1 MGPNQGDGQGQN
13 LSGGNSLEPEGCI
26 TIESNKIIKIA
37 NGQVELRP
45 ALGKYRGDLLVLPPW
60 NQPRDAWCSRSNFCK
75 TASNQGYRLIM
86 ADMGKSIYINE
97 AYPETRE
104 DWQTTLTY
112 SWLRDSLIPHLQDRY
127 CMLEEKGNNHI
138 IGLSSGSRGVIK
150 LMADLPELFTAGAA
164 LSGDYDPSQLIGDN
178 IYNGFL
184 GTYEEHTDRWE
195 TTDNVLSYASRIKAP
210 LYLGH
215 GTEDPMI
222 PFTQTRSLYDALV
235 KANPGLNV
243 KLNLASGQG
252 ESFSYWNT
260 EVGALFAFFEDTQ
273 ANRPETP

>member
-1 MGPNQGDGQGQN
+1 MVVEGEDVGPD
-13 LSGGNSLEPEGCI
+13 GCI
-26 TIESNKIIKIA
+26 IVDKKQIIKFA
-37 NGQVELRP
+37 HGQVELRP

-60 NQPRDAWCSRSNFCK
+60 NQPRDAWCSRSDFCK

-86 ADMGKSIYINE
+86 ADMGKSIYIDQV
-97 AYPETRE
+97 YPETRE
-104 DWQTTLTY
+104 DWQSTLTY
-112 SWLRDSLIPHLQDRY
+112 SWLLDSLIPHLQDRY
-127 CMLEEKGNNHI
+127 CMLQEKGNNVVV
-138 IGLSSGSRGVIK
+138 GLSSGSRGVIK
-150 LMADLPELFTAGAA
+150 LMADRPELFTAGAA
-164 LSGDYDPSQLIGDN
+164 LSGDYDPSELIGDN
-178 IYNGFL
+178 IYTGFL
-184 GTYEEHTDRWE
+184 GTYEEHADRWE
-195 TTDNVLSYASRIKAP
+195 AADNVISYASLIKAP

-235 KANPGLNV
+235 KANPSLNV

-260 EVGALFAFFEDTQ
+260 EVENLFAFFEDTQ